1 MNQQAETVI
10 EPWEP
15 SSESPPSF
23 VHAYRWWRAHID
35 AGRLPSR
42 SDFDPVDHRSLLG
55 WIVLFD
61 VVRRERDTDFRY
73 RLWGS
78 EITTLVGRDHTGRL
92 HSEVV
97 SPDAMAFGR
106 RCFFWVMEH
115 KLPQVVQQRVP
126 FEGRKFL
133 TYERL
138 ALPLSN
144 CGAEVDRIMLVVH
157 PPKSLIKSASPF
169 RLPPDLL
176 GAGTKRKRGADE
188 AGERRRANQSAGQ
201 QGCWQR
207 EEQRARIAGLMPR
220 KPAL

>member
-1 MNQQAETVI
+1 VSRRTFSWSERTSLKHQAETVI

-15 SSESPPSF
+15 GSGSSPSF
-23 VHAYRWWRAHID
+23 VRAYRRWRTHSD

-42 SDFDPVDHRSLLG
+42 SDFDPADHQSLLG

-61 VVRRERDTDFRY
+61 VVRREQDTDFRY

-97 SPDAMAFGR
+97 SSDAKAFGR

-144 CGAEVDRIMLVVH
+144 GGAEVDQIMLVVYS
-157 PPKSLIKSASPF
+157 PKSLIKSGSPF
-169 RLPPDLL
+169 RLP
-176 GAGTKRKRGADE
+176 
-188 AGERRRANQSAGQ
+188 SA
-201 QGCWQR
+201 
-207 EEQRARIAGLMPR
+207 LF
-220 KPAL
+220 